1 MCIAVSNNM
10 KVHSKQTE
18 HNENSK
24 KNLEAEKQSFNWKG
38 LEAAVK
44 IDTILHIL

>member
-1 MCIAVSNNM
+1 MKKETKQPCLATGMCIAVSNNM

-24 KNLEAEKQSFNWKG
+24 KNLEAEKQSFN
-38 LEAAVK
+38 
-44 IDTILHIL
+44 